1 MERKTRTAALIS
13 AALMTATAIVCVAAE
28 IEERT
33 AAARAVADAYQAQLR
48 AELLKGLKE
57 GAAAGAIVVC
67 REKAPAIAAKMG
79 AEKGCEIGRT
89 GARVRNPQN
98 APDAWEAGVLAAF
111 EAKCAQGENI
121 IRMEHGEIVTAADG
135 KRVFRY
141 MKAIPMGE
149 ACQKCHGTAID
160 TALAA
165 VIRQHYPQDQA
176 TGFATGSLRGAFT
189 ITQPLP

>member
-1 MERKTRTAALIS
+1 MQQKTRAAVLIS
-13 AALMTATAIVCVAAE
+13 AVLLAATSVVCVAGE

-33 AAARAVADAYQAQLR
+33 AAARDVANLYQAQLR

-57 GAAAGAIVVC
+57 GAAAGAIVGC
-67 REKAPAIAAKMG
+67 RDKAPAIAAQMG
-79 AEKGCEIGRT
+79 AEKGWEIGRT
-89 GARVRNPQN
+89 SARVRNPQN

-160 TALAA
+160 TTLAA

-189 ITQPLP
+189 ISQPLP